1 MTASSPTAALFA
13 DMQAW
18 RHDFHSHP
26 ELGFEET
33 RTSSKVAELLASFGV
48 EVHAGV
54 GGTGVV
60 GVLKK
65 GSSAKSLA
73 LRADMDALPIVE
85 ATNLP
90 YRSETSGKMHACGH
104 DGHTATLLGAAA
116 HLAKSGDFDGTVYFF
131 FQPAEEHG
139 RGALAMMND
148 GLFDRFPADAVYG
161 MHNMPS
167 IPQGNFA
174 TGTGPMM
181 ACEDNFEIVVEGKG
195 THAAMPHMGI
205 DPIVLGSELVLSL
218 QSVVSRSVNPV
229 EKAVVSV
236 TEFIT
241 DGSRNILPSQVVL
254 RGDVRAFDQVIQDQI
269 KDAMESRVAGIC
281 ATQGATYS
289 FSYSH
294 EFVAT
299 VNTAAETEATALVAE
314 QVVGSD
320 RVNREG
326 GIVMGSEDFGH
337 MLRKKPGCFFFLG
350 NDKPG
355 QSTIG
360 LHSPQFDFNDELL
373 TIGADLW
380 VSLVESELK

>member
-167 IPQGNFA
+167 IPEGNFA
-174 TGTGPMM
+174 TGTGPIM
-181 ACEDNFEIVVEGKG
+181 ACEDNFEIVVEGK
-195 THAAMPHMGI
+195 
-205 DPIVLGSELVLSL
+205 
-218 QSVVSRSVNPV
+218 
-229 EKAVVSV
+229 
-236 TEFIT
+236 
-241 DGSRNILPSQVVL
+241 
-254 RGDVRAFDQVIQDQI
+254 
-269 KDAMESRVAGIC
+269 
-281 ATQGATYS
+281 
-289 FSYSH
+289 
-294 EFVAT
+294 
-299 VNTAAETEATALVAE
+299 
-314 QVVGSD
+314 
-320 RVNREG
+320 
-326 GIVMGSEDFGH
+326 
-337 MLRKKPGCFFFLG
+337 
-350 NDKPG
+350 
-355 QSTIG
+355 
-360 LHSPQFDFNDELL
+360 
-373 TIGADLW
+373 
-380 VSLVESELK
+380 

>member
-1 MTASSPTAALFA
+1 MTPQYKTSDLFN
-13 DMQAW
+13 DMQSW
-18 RHDFHSHP
+18 RHDFHRHP
-26 ELGFEET
+26 ELGFEEH
-33 RTSSKVAELLASFGV
+33 RTSAKVAELLTGFGV

-60 GVLKK
+60 GVLRK
-65 GSSAKSLA
+65 GASNKSLA
-73 LRADMDALPIVE
+73 LRADMDALPIEE

-90 YRSETSGKMHACGH
+90 HRSQTSGKMHACGH

-116 HLAKSGDFDGTVYFF
+116 YLAQSGDFDGTVYFF

-139 RGALAMMND
+139 RGALAMMDD
-148 GLFDRFPADAVYG
+148 GLFERFPTDAVYG

-174 TGTGPMM
+174 TRTGPMM
-181 ACEDNFEIVVEGKG
+181 ACEDNFEIVIEGKG

-218 QSVVSRSVNPV
+218 QSIVSRTVNPIK
-229 EKAVVSV
+229 KAVVSV

-241 DGSRNILPSQVVL
+241 DGSRNILPSQVTI
-254 RGDVRAFDQVIQDQI
+254 RGDVRAFDQAIQDQI
-269 KDAMESRVAGIC
+269 KEAMNARVAGVC
-281 ATQGATYS
+281 ATQGATYT

-299 VNTAAETEATALVAE
+299 VNTAEETERAADIAE
-314 QVVGSD
+314 GIVGEA

-337 MLRKKPGCFFFLG
+337 MLRHKPGCFFFLG

-355 QSTIG
+355 EQTIG

-373 TIGADLW
+373 TVGADFW